1 MTKIMERVIED
12 VQSLST
18 NEKNNLMKYL
28 IASLDE
34 THDNDSE
41 QQWANLAKQ
50 RYEEIETGKV
60 QTVSWDSIKQQVI
73 S

>member
-12 VQSLST
+12 VQTLST
-18 NEKNNLMKYL
+18 DEKNNLMKFL

-34 THDNDSE
+34 THDTDSE
-41 QQWANLAKQ
+41 QQWASLAKQ
-50 RYEEIETGKV
+50 RLDEIESGKV
-60 QTVSWDSIKQQVI
+60 QTVSWDTIKQQVL

>member
-1 MTKIMERVIED
+1 MTKVMERVIED
-12 VQSLST
+12 VQTLSA

-34 THDNDSE
+34 THDNDSA

-50 RYEEIETGKV
+50 RFEDIESGEV
-60 QTVSWDSIKQQVI
+60 QTISWDKIKQQVI

>member
-1 MTKIMERVIED
+1 MERVIED

-41 QQWANLAKQ
+41 QLWANLAKQ
-50 RYEEIETGKV
+50 RYEEIESGKV

>member
-12 VQSLST
+12 VQTLST
-18 NEKNNLMKYL
+18 DEKNNLMKFL

-50 RYEEIETGKV
+50 RLDEIESGKV
-60 QTVSWDSIKQQVI
+60 KTVSWDTIKQQVI

>member
-41 QQWANLAKQ
+41 EQWANLAKQ

>member
-34 THDNDSE
+34 MHDNDSE
-41 QQWANLAKQ
+41 EQWANLAKQ

>member
-1 MTKIMERVIED
+1 MERVIED
-12 VQSLST
+12 VQTLST
-18 NEKNNLMKYL
+18 DEKNNLMKFL

-50 RYEEIETGKV
+50 RLDEIESGKV
-60 QTVSWDSIKQQVI
+60 KTVSWDTIKQQVI